1 MERGYPMAGFI
12 KLLERLVRGGTCI
25 AFAVMIVAVVVQVV
39 ARTFVSQPPIWTEE
53 TSRVA
58 LLYIM
63 GLGVGASFLT
73 GDLVNVD
80 LVLMIMPKG
89 LRRFCEIVSAGLV
102 SAFGFLL
109 VPGAWEFTV
118 SGAMQTSPVLNIQM
132 HYVFACVLFFS
143 VLLGIFGLIKLVRL
157 VLDLP
162 DAKPALH
169 S

>member
-1 MERGYPMAGFI
+1 MV
-12 KLLERLVRGGTCI
+12 KLLKQIERLIRGGTCI
-25 AFAVMIVAVVVQVV
+25 AFAVMILAVVVQVV
-39 ARTFVSQPPIWTEE
+39 ARTFMSQPPIWTEE

-80 LVLMIMPKG
+80 LALMVMPPW
-89 LRRFCEIVSAGLV
+89 LRRACEIFSAALV

-118 SGAMQTSPVLNIQM
+118 SGTMQTSPVLHVQM
-132 HYVFACVLFFS
+132 QYVFACVLFFS
-143 VLLGIFGLIKLVRL
+143 VLLGVFGLIKFIRL
-157 VLDLP
+157 VFNAAVAEP
-162 DAKPALH
+162 SGHASIKG
-169 S
+169 